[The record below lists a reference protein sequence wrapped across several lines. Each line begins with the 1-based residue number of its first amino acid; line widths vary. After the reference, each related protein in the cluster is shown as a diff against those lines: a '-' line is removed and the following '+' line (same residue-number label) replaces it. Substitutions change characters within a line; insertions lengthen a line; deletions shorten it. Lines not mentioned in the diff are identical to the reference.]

1 MNLTSSTRPAAAD
14 GPTDGL
20 ADDEIAPATKALKI
34 GPYTLSNNVLL
45 APMAGI
51 TDSVYRKICMQ
62 QGAGATVAEMLTSD
76 MAHWKS
82 GKSSNRI
89 IRATD
94 PEPRIVQIAG
104 TDPSMMANAAKVCV
118 NKGAQIVDIN
128 MGCPAKKVCKRNAG
142 SALLEDEK
150 QVAKI
155 IDAVV
160 NAVNVPVTLKMRTG
174 VAPTKRNAVSI
185 ALLAQSLG
193 IQSLAIHGR
202 TRQCLYNGKAEY
214 ETIKKVKSV
223 VDIPVIVNGDI
234 NSPEIAKKVLAFT
247 GANAIMIGRAAQGN
261 PWVFKQVSY
270 YIQNNKTLPTPSL
283 EEIKNVMQIH
293 LNGLYYHYGSKVGVR
308 VARKHI
314 VWYLKNIK
322 SFALFKN
329 TLLKANN
336 VLQQQKTINEFFKY
350 SLEHNMELAA

>member
-1 MNLTSSTRPAAAD
+1 MNLISSPQNNTANSQVTTEEL
-14 GPTDGL
+14 G
-20 ADDEIAPATKALKI
+20 LKI
-34 GPYTLSNNVLL
+34 GPYTLKNNVLL
-45 APMAGI
+45 APMTGI
-51 TDSVYRKICMQ
+51 TDSVYRKTCMQ
-62 QGAGATVAEMLTSD
+62 LGAGATVAEMLTSD

-89 IRATD
+89 IKATD

-104 TDPSMMANAAKVCV
+104 TDPVMMANAAKVCV

-142 SALLEDEK
+142 SALLEDEN

-174 VAPTKRNAVSI
+174 VSPTKRNAVSV

-234 NSPEIAKKVLAFT
+234 NSPKIAKKVLAFT

-261 PWVFKQVSY
+261 PWIFKQVGY
-270 YIQNNKTLPTPSL
+270 YINNNKTLPTPSL
-283 EEIKNVMQIH
+283 EEIKNVMHNHI
-293 LNGLYYHYGSKVGVR
+293 NGLYYHYGSKVGVR

-322 SFALFKN
+322 SFALYKS
-329 TLLKANN
+329 TLLKADN
-336 VLQQQKTINEFFKY
+336 VLQQQKIINEFFKY